1 MDGLNVCVGI
11 DAGSYESKLAYS
23 DELSTRII
31 ARVSGFDLNALRE
44 EAEGFFDEPIFS
56 CVCVAAVNTRVK
68 TEGTGFTNIEEITPS
83 EAIIFA
89 LEDESRKIVYD
100 FGESSSRIYVI
111 DAHEVLDKVIIEDVC
126 GKIIDKNFA
135 DYLSERYSLNAKEAN
150 ILSEARRIKHV
161 LSIESYAIWREVKI
175 YRDELERIIHFPVK
189 RAARTINKLMRIH
202 KPEKII
208 LTGGSIKIPEVWHV
222 ISSVLGTTPEYRGN
236 IIAEGTAA
244 KAREVQRSTR
254 KNKKPDTGAKIRE
267 LRAGMLE
274 LEERLTR
281 RQKDRVYA
289 MFRQA
294 EGINDAGIIALMENL
309 LREIRNA

>member
-1 MDGLNVCVGI
+1 MDSLNVCVGI

-31 ARVSGFDLNALRE
+31 ARVPGFDLNALRE
-44 EAEGFFDEPIFS
+44 EAEAFFDEPIFS
-56 CVCVAAVNTRVK
+56 CVAAVNMRAK
-68 TEGTGFTNIEEITPS
+68 TKDTGFTNIDEITQS

-111 DAHEVLDKVIIEDVC
+111 DAHEVLDKIIIEDVC
-126 GKIIDKNFA
+126 GKIINKNFA
-135 DYLSERYSLNAKEAN
+135 EYLCERYSLDAKDAN
-150 ILSEARRIKHV
+150 ILSEAQRIKHA
-161 LSIESYAIWREVKI
+161 LSIEGYAIWRELKI

-189 RAARTINKLMRIH
+189 RAARIIHRLMRVH

-222 ISSVLGTTPEYRGN
+222 ISAVLGTKPEYRGN
-236 IIAEGTAA
+236 IIAEGAA
-244 KAREVQRSTR
+244 SKARDIQRSTR
-254 KNKKPDTGAKIRE
+254 KNKKPDTAVKIRE
-267 LRAGMLE
+267 LRNGMLE